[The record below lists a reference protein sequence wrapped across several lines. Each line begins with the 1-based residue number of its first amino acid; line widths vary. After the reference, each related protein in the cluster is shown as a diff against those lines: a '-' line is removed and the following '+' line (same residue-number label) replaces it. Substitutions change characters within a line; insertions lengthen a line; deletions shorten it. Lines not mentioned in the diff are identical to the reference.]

1 MTLRLKSLRNR
12 MPSSLRSV
20 RTSSMMSQVRVSRSE
35 NSYSAASLALT
46 MRTNA
51 STTNE

>member
-1 MTLRLKSLRNR
+1 

-20 RTSSMMSQVRVSRSE
+20 RTSSMMSKVRVSRSE
-35 NSYSAASLALT
+35 NSYSAAFVPYT

-51 STTNE
+51 STANE